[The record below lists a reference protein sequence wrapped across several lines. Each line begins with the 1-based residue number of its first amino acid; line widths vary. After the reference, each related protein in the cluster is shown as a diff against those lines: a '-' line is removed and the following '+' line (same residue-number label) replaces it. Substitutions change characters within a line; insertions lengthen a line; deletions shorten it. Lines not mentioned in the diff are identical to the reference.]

1 MTNWDLPWLVLFWRD
16 LVLPRDSWV
25 EKVSINLKYLL
36 VQVLLLSRW
45 CRFQN
50 SICHHLPWRAS
61 ERRKEPPQKEEE
73 EEEEEKRQR
82 KRREREEERE
92 IHPFEKIWV
101 CLIFKLLLWVCVCL
115 FVCLLACLFLSLSS
129 SSSRIS
135 STQSLSHTSRKT
147 HLSCL
152 LYFAPNPVLT

>member
-1 MTNWDLPWLVLFWRD
+1 
-16 LVLPRDSWV
+16 
-25 EKVSINLKYLL
+25 
-36 VQVLLLSRW
+36 
-45 CRFQN
+45 
-50 SICHHLPWRAS
+50 
-61 ERRKEPPQKEEE
+61 
-73 EEEEEKRQR
+73 
-82 KRREREEERE
+82 
-92 IHPFEKIWV
+92 
-101 CLIFKLLLWVCVCL
+101 LIFKLLLWVCVCL